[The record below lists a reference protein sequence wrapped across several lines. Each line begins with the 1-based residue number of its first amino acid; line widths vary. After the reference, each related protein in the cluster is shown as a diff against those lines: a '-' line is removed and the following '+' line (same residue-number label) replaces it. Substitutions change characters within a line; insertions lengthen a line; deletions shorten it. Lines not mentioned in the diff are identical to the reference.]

1 MTMGKEITV
10 KKISDIYNIV
20 SSAKF
25 TKMSDQ
31 NKITAW
37 KMIKEIKTIAAPFNE
52 DIEDIKRMFM
62 PYEGFENDL
71 MTGIRYEEA
80 KKNNNDFSEIT
91 DEEYAEILEKYKS
104 YQTSVDKAIEDIS
117 DRKVTLKNNP
127 LNKEVFEE
135 LVCSNDWAFDDIEKI
150 EEVMC

>member
-71 MTGIRYEEA
+71 MTGMRYEEA

-91 DEEYAEILEKYKS
+91 DEEFAEILEKYKS

-135 LVCSNDWAFDDIEKI
+135 LNVLMIGRSTT
-150 EEVMC
+150 